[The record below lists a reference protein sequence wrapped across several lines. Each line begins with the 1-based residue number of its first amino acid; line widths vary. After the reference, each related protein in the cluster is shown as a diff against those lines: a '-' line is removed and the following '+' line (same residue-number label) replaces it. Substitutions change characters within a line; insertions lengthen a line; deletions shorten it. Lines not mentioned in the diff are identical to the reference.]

1 MDTKE
6 KFNMMKIKPLA
17 LLCAGLMISGSVL
30 AADYQFSAE
39 SKPATDVT
47 KTKNEAV
54 YKQLDFASKTD
65 FENVDKGFIAPLLN
79 NGDIPGVISATGM
92 NFMQNK
98 EAPASVNPSLWRHA
112 QLVNRG
118 GLYKVSDHI
127 YQVRGQ
133 DISNLTIIETKS
145 GIVLYDVEYSVDS
158 FKKSIE
164 LYEKERGKKPL
175 KGVIISHSHADHFG
189 GFAGIYA
196 AGLATPE
203 DIKSGKI
210 PYYAPEGFVEEA
222 VSENVMAGN
231 IMARRA
237 GYQYG
242 NVLKQDPTG
251 TITAA
256 LGPVLAN
263 GASSLA
269 IPNHFITKDGEKA
282 TIDGVDFVFYLTPG
296 AEAPAE
302 MVVYI
307 PQWKALSMA
316 EEVNHLQHNIYTLRG
331 AKTRDASEWASYI
344 NDAIA
349 RWGNEVEVQ
358 FGPHTWPVWGN
369 ENVVEYLKDQR
380 DAYQSLYNTTIRYAN
395 YGYRPDDI
403 AENAKL
409 PEKVFNKWDNRPY
422 YGNTRNNLKSTY
434 IKNLGWF
441 SGNAAELA
449 KYPDA
454 ERGKRYVKAM
464 GGESKVVDLA
474 VQSYKEGDYRFAV
487 DLLNNIVSYDASN
500 KNANYLMADALEQI
514 GYQEETA
521 LTRNLYLSGAHELR
535 VGGSVP
541 NKLSTASPE
550 VIANLPPKLLMSYI
564 SMISDQIKA
573 EKLGNHTIA
582 LNMDGDKFLL
592 DLHNGVLNYVE
603 LTDDMPAQKADVNLQ
618 ISKVDLIAVVAGKE
632 KIDDLITNGKAKIDG
647 DRDVLKQIASTF
659 DTNIKNDMNLVLPL
673 QQANQ
678 IK

>member
-1 MDTKE
+1 MVMFKRKT
-6 KFNMMKIKPLA
+6 LA
-17 LLCAGLMISGSVL
+17 LLCAGIVVSGS
-30 AADYQFSAE
+30 AFATDYHFSAD
-39 SKPATDVT
+39 SKPATDTT

-54 YKQLDFASKTD
+54 YKQLDFANKTD
-65 FENVDKGFIAPLLN
+65 FENADKGFIAPLIN
-79 NGDIPGVISATGM
+79 NGDIDGVIDVTGM
-92 NFMQNK
+92 NFMQKK
-98 EAPASVNPSLWRHA
+98 EAPPSVNPSLWRHA

-133 DISNLTIIETKS
+133 DIANLTIIETNN
-145 GIVLYDVEYSVDS
+145 GIVLYDVEYSVDT

-210 PYYAPEGFVEEA
+210 PFYAPEGFVEEA

-242 NVLKQDPTG
+242 NVLKPNASG

-263 GASSLA
+263 GASSLE
-269 IPNHFITKDGEKA
+269 IPNHVITKDGEKA
-282 TIDGVDFVFYLTPG
+282 NIDGVDFVFYLTPG

-344 NDAIA
+344 NAAIA

-369 ENVVEYLKDQR
+369 KNVVEYLKDQR

-454 ERGKRYVKAM
+454 ERGRRYVKAM
-464 GGESKVVDLA
+464 GGESKVIDIA
-474 VQSYKEGDYRFAV
+474 VQNYKDGDYRFVAE
-487 DLLNNIVSYDASN
+487 LLNNIVAYNASN
-500 KNANYLMADALEQI
+500 KDANYLMADALEQL

-521 LTRNLYLSGAHELR
+521 LTRNLYLSAVNELR

-541 NKLSTASPE
+541 NKLNTVSPE

-582 LNMDGDKFLL
+582 LNMDGDKFIL
-592 DLHNGVLNYVE
+592 DLHNGVLNYIE
-603 LTDDMPAQKADVNLQ
+603 LTDDMPAQKADVNVQ
-618 ISKVDLIAVVAGKE
+618 ISKVDLIAVIVGKE
-632 KIDDLITNGKAKIDG
+632 KMDDLINNGKAKIDG
-647 DRDVLKQIASTF
+647 DRTILQQIASTL
-659 DTNIKNDMNLVLPL
+659 DTRIKNDMNLVLPL
-673 QQANQ
+673 QEANQ
-678 IK
+678 IQE

>member
-1 MDTKE
+1 MLK
-6 KFNMMKIKPLA
+6 MKPLA

-30 AADYQFSAE
+30 AADYQFSAD
-39 SKPATDVT
+39 SKPATEVT

-118 GLYKVSDHI
+118 GLYKVSEHI

-133 DISNLTIIETKS
+133 DISNLTIIETNS
-145 GIVLYDVEYSVDS
+145 GIVLYDVEYSVDT

-175 KGVIISHSHADHFG
+175 KGIIISHSHADHFG

-210 PYYAPEGFVEEA
+210 PFYAPEGFVEEA

-242 NVLKQDPTG
+242 NVLKQDASG

-269 IPNHFITKDGEKA
+269 IPNHYITKDGEKA

-344 NDAIA
+344 NAAIA

-369 ENVVEYLKDQR
+369 HEVVEYLKDQR

-441 SGNAAELA
+441 SGNAVELA
-449 KYPDA
+449 KYPDS
-454 ERGKRYVKAM
+454 ERGKRYVKAL
-464 GGESKVVDLA
+464 GGESKVVELA
-474 VQSYKEGDYRFAV
+474 VQSYKAGDYRFAA

-500 KNANYLMADALEQI
+500 KNANYLLADALEQI

-541 NKLSTASPE
+541 NKLNTVSPE

-573 EKLGNHTIA
+573 EKLGNHTVA

-603 LTDDMPAQKADVNLQ
+603 LTDDMPAQKADVTVQ
-618 ISKVDLIAVVAGKE
+618 ISKIDLIAVVAGKE
-632 KIDDLITNGKAKIDG
+632 KMDDLLNNGKAKVEG
-647 DRDVLKQIASTF
+647 DREVLKQIASTL
-659 DTNIKNDMNLVLPL
+659 DTKIKNDMNLVLPL
-673 QQANQ
+673 QKANQ
-678 IK
+678 IQ

>member
-1 MDTKE
+1 MFRKS
-6 KFNMMKIKPLA
+6 PLA
-17 LLCAGLMISGSVL
+17 LLCAGMLLSGSVM
-30 AADYQFSAE
+30 AADYQFTAD
-39 SKPATDVT
+39 SKPATDST
-47 KTKNEAV
+47 ATKNKAV
-54 YKQLDFASKTD
+54 YNELDFANKTD
-65 FENVDKGFIAPLLN
+65 FENTDKGFMAPLIN
-79 NGDIPGVISATGM
+79 NGDIDGVIDITGL
-92 NFMQNK
+92 NFMQK
-98 EAPASVNPSLWRHA
+98 KDAPPSVNPSLWRHA

-133 DISNLTIIETKS
+133 DISNLTIIETNT
-145 GIVLYDVEYSVDS
+145 GIVLYDVEYSTDS
-158 FKKSIE
+158 FKRSIE

-189 GFAGIYA
+189 GFGGIYA
-196 AGLATPE
+196 SGLATPE
-203 DIKSGKI
+203 DIKTGKI
-210 PYYAPEGFVEEA
+210 PFLAPEGFVQEA

-242 NVLKQDPTG
+242 NVLTAGPTG
-251 TITAA
+251 GITAA

-263 GASSLA
+263 GKSTLPL
-269 IPNHFITKDGEKA
+269 PNKSITKDGEKV

-302 MVVYI
+302 MVMYI

-331 AKTRDASEWASYI
+331 AQTRDASEWASYI
-344 NDAIA
+344 NSAIT
-349 RWGNEVEVQ
+349 RWGNDVEVQ

-369 ENVVEYLKDQR
+369 KNVVEYMKDQR
-380 DAYQSLYNTTIRYAN
+380 DAYQSIYNTTIRYAN

-409 PEKVFNKWDNRPY
+409 PEKVFKKWDNRPY

-454 ERGKRYVKAM
+454 ARGVRYVKAL
-464 GGESKVVDLA
+464 GGEQKVIDLA
-474 VQSYKEGDYRFAV
+474 VQSYKEGDYRFTA
-487 DLLNNIVSYDASN
+487 DLLNNIVSYDAAN
-500 KNANYLMADALEQI
+500 KNANYLMADALEQL

-521 LTRNLYLSGAHELR
+521 LYRNLYLSAAYELR

-550 VIANLPPKLLMSYI
+550 VIAALPPEMLLSYI
-564 SMISDQIKA
+564 SMASDQIKA
-573 EKLGNHTIA
+573 EKMGNHTIA
-582 LNMDGDKFLL
+582 LNMDDAKFLL
-592 DLHNGVLNYVE
+592 DLHNGVLNYIK
-603 LTDDMPAQKADVNLQ
+603 LDNDMPAQKADTTVQ
-618 ISKVDLIAVVAGKE
+618 IAKTDLIAVIAGKE
-632 KIDDLITNGKAKIDG
+632 KMDDLISNGKAKIEG
-647 DRDVLKQIASTF
+647 DRGILKQIASTL
-659 DTNIKNDMNLVLPL
+659 DLKIKNDMNLVLPL
-673 QQANQ
+673 QKANQ
-678 IK
+678 IQ